1 MVSNPQRRTAL
12 LDAGIDVLARLG
24 ARGLTF
30 RAVDEQAGVP
40 TGTTSN
46 YFANREALLR
56 ALGDHVFV
64 RLAPDPDFVAERLA
78 APPSRDLEVVLMQDI
93 VERARADRPG
103 YLAMFELRLEASRR
117 PELEEA
123 FAARFRA
130 NLDEITAAH
139 VGGGFPGGGTTALLL
154 YLAMNGLLLEH
165 LTLPGVLPG
174 GDDGLADL
182 VTRLVET
189 IVPT

>member
-1 MVSNPQRRTAL
+1 MVSNPRRRTTL

-30 RAVDEQAGVP
+30 RAVDDEAGVP

-46 YFANREALLR
+46 YFANRDALLR
-56 ALGDHVFV
+56 ELGDHVFV
-64 RLAPDPDFVAERLA
+64 RLAPDPAVVAERLA
-78 APPSRDLEVVLMQDI
+78 APPSRALEVVLMQDI
-93 VERARADRPG
+93 VERAQADRSG

-117 PELEEA
+117 PELEVA
-123 FAARFRA
+123 FTAGYRA
-130 NLDEITAAH
+130 NLDDITAAH
-139 VGGGFPGGGTTALLL
+139 VEGGFPGGDATALLL

-174 GDDGLADL
+174 GDSALPGL
-182 VTRLVET
+182 VQQLVET
-189 IVPT
+189 IVPE